1 MTGSG
6 DCFNY
11 FAAAIAFCRRLGIDY
26 REIERT
32 PGAADGTHFWIMVN
46 IGTNEEPRWY
56 HFDCTHLRASYSH
69 SGCLLTDKQI
79 KAFNRFRAGFY
90 AYDSSKYPA
99 TDKTI
104 ITPTP
109 DLEKYY

>member
-1 MTGSG
+1 MSELFTSYKIGPIELRNRTIRS
-6 DCFNY
+6 
-11 FAAAIAFCRRLGIDY
+11 AAFEAMC
-26 REIERT
+26 
-32 PGAADGTHFWIMVN
+32 PGQRPSKELFVGTA
-46 IGTNEEPRWY
+46 EEPRWY
-56 HFDCTHLRASYSH
+56 HFDCTHLNATYSH
-69 SGCLLTDKQI
+69 SGCLLTDQQL

-104 ITPTP
+104 ITRTP